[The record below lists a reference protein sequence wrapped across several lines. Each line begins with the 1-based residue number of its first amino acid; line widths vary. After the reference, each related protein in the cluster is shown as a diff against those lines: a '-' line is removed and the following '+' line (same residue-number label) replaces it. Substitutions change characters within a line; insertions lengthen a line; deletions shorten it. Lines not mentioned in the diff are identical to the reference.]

1 MRFVPPHNFN
11 FRVLALMKSICV
23 WLVFFLLLSCD
34 FFHFFLHN
42 FICSLWVSSWV
53 DGKIYFTSKLSILM
67 YKYWINEWNTPTCIS
82 CLECGSVF
90 FYMQSVGCLAITVCL
105 VPRFGLCSDWLES
118 KMNDNLCIR
127 HSRALCDGSLRIEI
141 VVWNAIDKTQ
151 RQRNSFFIMAI
162 EHFSDE
168 NTN

>member
-23 WLVFFLLLSCD
+23 WLVFLLLLSCD

-105 VPRFGLCSDWLES
+105 VDPGSVFARIGSNRRWMITYAYDILALSAMAVWES
-118 KMNDNLCIR
+118 KSIEMPSTKR
-127 HSRALCDGSLRIEI
+127 KGKEI
-141 VVWNAIDKTQ
+141 V
-151 RQRNSFFIMAI
+151 FFIMAI